1 MIIFAL
7 LLGKLKLKRYMTL
20 RNYYNLLIVSLF
32 TALLFFSCKS
42 SKDEPDDIITKNKMT
57 VLVYA
62 ENTNLSALPSDK
74 AEMLEGAKNM
84 NLNGLTLLIYEVNTS
99 GNPRLLEL
107 KKNETGNPTFEILKE
122 YSRSEY
128 SIAPERISEVIKDT
142 RTLKEA
148 EKYGLILWS
157 HGLGWEPFFENNTS
171 RSENILAESTEDNIM
186 MDLPLN
192 YSFGADSSAGEIK
205 KINID
210 ELADAIPDDM
220 FEYIWFDACMMSG
233 IETIYELR
241 NKCNYFGGYPTEIY
255 NPGMPYDRILPYLLS
270 SNPDLVGCA
279 KQVYNYYAD
288 SECTIAVVDMSKL
301 ESVADYC
308 RQAYIGAETVP
319 TTGLQYYSGNQ
330 RVTYRF
336 YDFGQYTKLMAESNP
351 NAGSIDE
358 FDKLMNALV
367 IYKEA
372 TAYDFSYSKKPIN
385 PENYSGISCHRY
397 DPEQSDRVIDY
408 YKTLDWFKRV
418 YE

>member
-1 MIIFAL
+1 
-7 LLGKLKLKRYMTL
+7 MTL
-20 RNYYNLLIVSLF
+20 RNYYRILIVSLC
-32 TALLFFSCKS
+32 TAVIFFSCKS
-42 SKDEPDDIITKNKMT
+42 SKDEPDDIPSKNKMT

-74 AEMLEGAKNM
+74 AEMLDAAKNM
-84 NLNGLTLLIYEVNTS
+84 NLNGLSLLVYEVNNS
-99 GNPRLLEL
+99 GNPRLVEL
-107 KKNETGNPTFEILKE
+107 KKNAEGNLDFVTLKE
-122 YSRSEY
+122 YSRDVY

-157 HGLGWEPFFENNTS
+157 HGFGWEPFFDNTS
-171 RSENILAESTEDNIM
+171 RSETIAEGSTEDNIIM
-186 MDLPLN
+186 ELPLI
-192 YSFGADSSAGEIK
+192 YSFGADSSAGDTK

-210 ELADAIPDDM
+210 DLADAIPDDM
-220 FEYIWFDACMMSG
+220 FEYIWFDACMMCG

-241 NKCNYFGGYPTEIY
+241 NKCKYFGGYPTEIY

-270 SNPDLVGCA
+270 SDPDLVGCA
-279 KQVYNYYAD
+279 KQIYNYYAD

-308 RQAYIGAETVP
+308 RQAYIGAEVVP
-319 TTGLQYYSGNQ
+319 VSVLQYYSGNQ

-336 YDFGQYTKLMAESNP
+336 YDFGQYTRLMAESNP
-351 NAGSIDE
+351 NAGNIED
-358 FDKLMNALV
+358 FDKLMDELV
-367 IYKEA
+367 IYKAA
-372 TAYDFSYSKKPIN
+372 TSYDFSYPKKPISQ
-385 PENYSGISCHRY
+385 ENYSGISCHRY
-397 DPEQSDRVIDY
+397 DPEQNDKVVAY